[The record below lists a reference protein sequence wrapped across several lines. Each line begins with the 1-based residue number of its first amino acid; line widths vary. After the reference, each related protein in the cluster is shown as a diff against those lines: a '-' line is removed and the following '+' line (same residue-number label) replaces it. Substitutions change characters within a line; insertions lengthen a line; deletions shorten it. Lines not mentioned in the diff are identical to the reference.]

1 MPGVRQSLA
10 AVSLL
15 AAGSVAPAAVPAD
28 PYEAPGPL
36 PALSASALA
45 ARYQATGRDIGRA
58 LTTAE
63 RVHDEDRARALSAFL
78 TPGRRFLAFDPRGSG
93 RAVEVIGDLEH
104 ADRIAVV
111 IPGAD
116 NTLAN
121 YDSPKFVGGG
131 SRALYQEAR
140 AQAARAQAAGA
151 QQARAQEAR
160 GHEARA
166 DVPLS
171 RFAVIAWLGYDSP
184 STLSTAV
191 LTSSRAEDG
200 ARGLERFL
208 SGIHQVNGHARFALL
223 CHSYGSV
230 VCAKA
235 APHLAPLPVDDIA
248 VFGSPGTTVDTASD
262 LGTSARVWAGRSKGD
277 WMRYVPN
284 VHFAGLGFGTDPV
297 SPRFGALR
305 FDAGTGPHSAYLKPG
320 SRALRNLT
328 LIALGHTAEAG
339 HAGAIRAGAV
349 HA

>member
-1 MPGVRQSLA
+1 MPGVRQSLS

-111 IPGAD
+111 VPGAD

-121 YDSPKFVGGG
+121 YDSPKFVGGD

-140 AQAARAQAAGA
+140 AR
-151 QQARAQEAR
+151 
-160 GHEARA
+160 EARA
-166 DVPLS
+166 DVPRS

-208 SGIHQVNGHARFALL
+208 SGVHQVNGHARFALL

-248 VFGSPGTTVDTASD
+248 VFGSPGTMVDTASD

-284 VHFAGLGFGTDPV
+284 VHIAGLGFGTDPV

-320 SRALRNLT
+320 SRALRNLA

-339 HAGAIRAGAV
+339 NAGAVQAGAV